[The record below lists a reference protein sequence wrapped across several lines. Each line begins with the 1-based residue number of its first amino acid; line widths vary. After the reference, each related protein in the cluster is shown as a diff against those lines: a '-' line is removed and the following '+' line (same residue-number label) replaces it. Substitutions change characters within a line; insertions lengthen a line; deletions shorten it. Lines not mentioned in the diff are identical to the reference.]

1 MKKRFFLLFLLV
13 AILLSTASCGQKQP
27 EEKTS
32 VVVAGLRGPTS
43 MGMIRLFEEQSLN
56 NDSYTVEY
64 IAESAPDALTAK
76 IINNEIQIAAVPTNL
91 ASVLYSKTEGE
102 VQFLALNTLGV
113 IHIVGSLDITE
124 LSDLKGETLH
134 ISGKGATPDYAVN
147 YMLQS
152 LGLSDHVELLYYADH
167 ASLAQAVIAG
177 DAKAA
182 VLPQPFVTQ
191 VTMQS
196 EEIRLLVDLNV
207 EWEKITKGSSVLSM
221 GCLIVNKSFAD
232 NNREF
237 VLDFLREY
245 EESVNW
251 VNSNT
256 AEAGILIAKHGILP
270 NSDLAEAAIP
280 SSAIVYKSAQDSKVE
295 VENFLQILM
304 DYNPS
309 SIGGKL
315 PDENFY
321 FEQQE

>member
-1 MKKRFFLLFLLV
+1 MKKNILVLFLLA
-13 AILLSTASCGQKQP
+13 AILLTIASCGQKQP
-27 EEKTS
+27 AEKTT

-56 NDSYTVEY
+56 SDSYSVEY

-91 ASVLYSKTEGE
+91 ASILFNKTEGD

-113 IHIVGSLDITE
+113 IHIVGSLDINK

-152 LGLSDHVELLYYADH
+152 LGLIDDVELIFYPDH
-167 ASLAQAVIAG
+167 ASLAQAVMAG
-177 DAKAA
+177 DAKVA

-196 EEIRLLVDLNV
+196 DKIRLLVDLNQ
-207 EWEKITKGSSVLSM
+207 EWDKITNGTSVLAM
-221 GCLIVNKSFAD
+221 GCLIVNKHFAE
-232 NNREF
+232 NNRDF
-237 VLDFLREY
+237 ILDFLREY

-256 AEAGILIAKHGILP
+256 KEAGILIAKHGILP
-270 NSDLAEAAIP
+270 SSNLAESAIP
-280 SSAIVYKSAQDSKVE
+280 ASAIVYQSAQDSKADID
-295 VENFLQILM
+295 NFLQILM

-309 SIGGKL
+309 AIGGKL
-315 PDENFY
+315 PDESFY
-321 FEQQE
+321 FK

>member
-1 MKKRFFLLFLLV
+1 MKRRLFLLFLLV

-43 MGMIRLFEEQSLN
+43 MGMIQLFEEQSLN

-152 LGLSDHVELLYYADH
+152 LGLSDHVELVYYADH

-207 EWEKITKGSSVLSM
+207 EWGKITKGSSGLSM

-232 NNREF
+232 NNRDF
-237 VLDFLREY
+237 VMDFLTEY
-245 EESVNW
+245 EKSVNW

-256 AEAGILIAKHGILP
+256 AKAGILIAKHGILP

-280 SSAIVYKSAQDSKVE
+280 LSAIVYESAQDSKVE

-321 FEQQE
+321 FE

>member
-1 MKKRFFLLFLLV
+1 MKKRFM
-13 AILLSTASCGQKQP
+13 ILLLIATVLLITVSCFQKQP
-27 EEKTS
+27 TEKVN
-32 VVVAGLRGPTS
+32 VVIAGLRGPTS
-43 MGMIRLFEEQSLN
+43 MGMIQLFEEQALN
-56 NDSYTVEY
+56 SDSYSVEY

-91 ASVLYSKTEGE
+91 ASVLYNKTEGE

-113 IHIVGSLDITE
+113 IHIVGSLDINE
-124 LSDLKGETLH
+124 LSDLKGQALH

-152 LGLSDHVELLYYADH
+152 LGLSDDIELVFYSDH

-177 DAKAA
+177 DAEAA

-196 EEIRLLVDLNV
+196 DHINLLVDLNQ
-207 EWEKITKGSSVLSM
+207 EWEKITKGSSVLAM
-221 GCLIVNKSFAD
+221 GCLIVNKEFAE
-232 NNREF
+232 NNRDF

-256 AEAGILIAKHGILP
+256 NEAGILIAKHGILP
-270 NSDLAEAAIP
+270 NSNLAEAAIP
-280 SSAIVYKSAQDSKVE
+280 NSAIVYKSAQNSKVE
-295 VENFLQILM
+295 IENFLKILM

-321 FEQQE
+321 FK

>member
-1 MKKRFFLLFLLV
+1 MKKRFFLLFLWV
-13 AILLSTASCGQKQP
+13 AILLSTASCGEKQL

-43 MGMIRLFEEQSLN
+43 MGMVRLLEEQSLN
-56 NDSYTVEY
+56 SDSYTVEY
-64 IAESAPDALTAK
+64 ISESAPDALTAK

-91 ASVLYSKTEGE
+91 ASVLYNKMEGE

-113 IHIVGSLDITE
+113 IHIVGSLDISE

-152 LGLSDHVELLYYADH
+152 LGLSDHVELVYYADH
-167 ASLAQAVIAG
+167 ASLAQAVISG

-196 EEIRLLVDLNV
+196 EKIRLLVDLNV
-207 EWEKITKGSSVLSM
+207 EWEKITKGSSILSM
-221 GCLIVNKSFAD
+221 GCLIVNKSFAE
-232 NNREF
+232 NNRDF
-237 VLDFLREY
+237 VLDFLGEY
-245 EESVNW
+245 EKSVNW

-256 AEAGILIAKHGILP
+256 DEAGILIAKHGILP

-280 SSAIVYKSAQDSKVE
+280 ASAIVYESAQDSKAE

-321 FEQQE
+321 FK

>member
-1 MKKRFFLLFLLV
+1 MKKRIFAIFLLV
-13 AILLSTASCGQKQP
+13 AILSTAASCAQKQP
-27 EEKTS
+27 DAKTS

-56 NDSYTVEY
+56 SDSYTVEY

-91 ASVLYSKTEGE
+91 ASVLYNKTEGE
-102 VQFLALNTLGV
+102 IQFLALNTLGV
-113 IHIVGSLDITE
+113 IHIVGSLDIDK

-134 ISGKGATPDYAVN
+134 ISGKGATPDYAVS

-152 LGLSDHVELLYYADH
+152 LGLSDDIELVFYPDH

-196 EEIRLLVDLNV
+196 EQIRLLVDLNQ
-207 EWEKITKGSSVLSM
+207 EWETITKGSSVLSM
-221 GCLIVNKSFAD
+221 GCLIVNKDFAE
-232 NNREF
+232 NNRNF
-237 VLDFLREY
+237 ILDFLKEY

-251 VNSNT
+251 VNTNT
-256 AEAGILIAKHGILP
+256 GEAGILIAKHGILP
-270 NSDLAEAAIP
+270 SSDLAQASIP
-280 SSAIVYKSAQDSKVE
+280 SSAIVYQSAQDSKSE

-321 FEQQE
+321 FK